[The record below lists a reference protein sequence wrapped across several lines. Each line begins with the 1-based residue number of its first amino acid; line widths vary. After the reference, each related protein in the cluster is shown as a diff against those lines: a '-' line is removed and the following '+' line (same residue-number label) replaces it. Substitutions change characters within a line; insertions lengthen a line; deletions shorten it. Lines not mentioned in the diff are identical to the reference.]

1 MEEVLKQI
9 LDELKRTN
17 NRLESLEQ
25 GQSKVEQSQSKFEQ
39 QVSKL
44 EQSQSKLE
52 QQVSKLGEGQSKL
65 EQQVSKLGE
74 GQSKLWKGQTKLEE
88 GQIRLEQGQ
97 QRIEKRLNVIFEQ
110 TAGLAEFRTET
121 LQRLDNI
128 DAKFDI
134 LAAEMGK
141 QKIDIELLKKRPV

>member
-9 LDELKRTN
+9 LGELKRTN

-25 GQSKVEQSQSKFEQ
+25 GQSKF
-39 QVSKL
+39 

-65 EQQVSKLGE
+65 DQRVSELG
-74 GQSKLWKGQTKLEE
+74 E

-134 LAAEMGK
+134 LSAEMGK